1 MTQTSEISM
10 YRGREWH
17 RGAITQTSEII
28 INNLWRAITQR
39 RKVMINNLWRASP
52 EMPSLV
58 KMKGARSLLTI
69 SGEPEMPSLVGHF
82 SAKEPLIIGL
92 FGAK

>member
-1 MTQTSEISM
+1 M

-39 RKVMINNLWRASP
+39 RKVIINNLWRAS
-52 EMPSLV
+52 
-58 KMKGARSLLTI
+58 
-69 SGEPEMPSLVGHF
+69 PEMPSLVGHF

>member
-1 MTQTSEISM
+1 
-10 YRGREWH
+10 
-17 RGAITQTSEII
+17 
-28 INNLWRAITQR
+28 
-39 RKVMINNLWRASP
+39 MINNLWRASP

-58 KMKGARSLLTI
+58 KMKGARSLLII